1 MKAKFI
7 MDMLRLF
14 ARIFSIFI
22 FLPQAGFAQQI
33 QMNTPF
39 LLNRNYVNPS
49 YNGNLDLHQFDFFIG
64 SKSKWDGIPG
74 SPTVNAAHA
83 MAKFTEKHSGG
94 IQLIEHAFAT
104 FNYKSF
110 ALPYSFTAKLNERH
124 TFRLGLS
131 TRFVQSNI
139 DFSNAITEMTI
150 EPAKENYDR
159 ITVFLD
165 ANAGISYHYE
175 KRLAVGLS
183 ISNFLVN
190 GSVNESEL
198 LNYASYSLLQTT
210 YDVHYVLHRSQNM
223 SLMID
228 ALATTNGAMTA
239 TYQLFMTAERQ
250 FTGAIGLA
258 GFGYKST
265 GELVSIA
272 RLKMPKFYY
281 LYTFE
286 IPVRG
291 SSLTSFTGTYIGL
304 GYSLGKVK

>member
-1 MKAKFI
+1 MSRSFVKI
-7 MDMLRLF
+7 LIIIGLMP
-14 ARIFSIFI
+14 I
-22 FLPQAGFAQQI
+22 AGFAQQI

-39 LLNRNYVNPS
+39 LLNRNYINPS
-49 YNGNLDLHQFDFFIG
+49 YNRILDFHQFDFFMG
-64 SKSKWDGIPG
+64 SKSKWNGVPG

-83 MAKFTEKHSGG
+83 MAKFSDKHTGG
-94 IQLIEHAFAT
+94 IQLIEHAYAT

-110 ALPYSFTAKLNERH
+110 ALPYSFTAKLNKNH
-124 TFRLGLS
+124 TLKLGLA

-150 EPAKENYDR
+150 EPAKDNYLR
-159 ITVFLD
+159 LTVFVD
-165 ANAGISYHYE
+165 ANAGVSYHF
-175 KRLAVGLS
+175 KDRFSMGLAMT
-183 ISNFLVN
+183 NFVVN
-190 GSVNESEL
+190 GSVNEPEL

-228 ALATTNGAMTA
+228 ALATTNGAMA
-239 TYQLFMTAERQ
+239 STYQLFMTAERQ

-272 RLKMPKFYY
+272 RLRMPKFYY

-291 SSLTSFTGTYIGL
+291 PSLTSFTGTYIGL
-304 GYSLGKVK
+304 GYTLGKVK